1 MRALMARSHRW
12 IGRLRCVYA
21 DRKLSHRPPLAYV
34 PRNGTGQARRLLG
47 AICPCDHGNAPPCR
61 RIFQKWWL
69 DKARTCPA
77 PEGPGARQ
85 AGPLLNPNRSQ
96 SQVGAYSYDPLG
108 KSGPQLTDFAC
119 WVVGG
124 ARK

>member
-1 MRALMARSHRW
+1 MRPWERTAVSSHFPEVVAGQGENLSGAR
-12 IGRLRCVYA
+12 GA
-21 DRKLSHRPPLAYV
+21 
-34 PRNGTGQARRLLG
+34 RNGTGQARRLLG
-47 AICPCDHGNAPPCR
+47 AIRPCDHGNAPPCR

-119 WVVGG
+119 WWSEVLG
-124 ARK
+124 K